1 MDGQKLG
8 APQGPSALSPRS
20 FQVLSKDRSFWC
32 SLPYVLVQDRPLRFL
47 LSVFFGHGP
56 FKIWFETVKRTRD
69 ADWAGTYHCEV
80 KNLVGGAVSRNVT
93 VSSAYI
99 RKNFLRDPRNSL
111 CSLRTLGKF
120 WMTPRIRQSTLLSAN
135 PPKLPDGLTEG
146 NCMIGQ
152 SLQELYHRAGSDF
165 FQNPPIQIKFILE
178 S

>member
-99 RKNFLRDPRNSL
+99 RKNFLRDPRNGLLLLKIVFEARRYNSQRL
-111 CSLRTLGKF
+111 LGIWNCPF
-120 WMTPRIRQSTLLSAN
+120 LTAWANHPCRIGSSR
-135 PPKLPDGLTEG
+135 G

-152 SLQELYHRAGSDF
+152 SLNSRARM
-165 FQNPPIQIKFILE
+165 
-178 S
+178 